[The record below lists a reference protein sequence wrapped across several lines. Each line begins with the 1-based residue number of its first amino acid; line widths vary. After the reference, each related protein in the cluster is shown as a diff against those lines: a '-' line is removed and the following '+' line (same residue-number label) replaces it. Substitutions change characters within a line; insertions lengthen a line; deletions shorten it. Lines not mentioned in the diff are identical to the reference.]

1 MVDGLLLLLTFAL
14 GALLSRVSLCA
25 VAAMQQLVVGRSAS
39 GLGRLLLATSGA
51 GLSLLLLAGLLPG
64 SVWLPVDAPLR
75 AGLIAGGA
83 LLGLGALINGGCY
96 LGSVLYLGTGN
107 LNFLFTLAGIGIG
120 LRAMAALFPA
130 SIGVT
135 SGLHMASGLAWI
147 TGVCVCALAILLLI
161 RTNRIASRWLVLLTG
176 LLAGLVYARRPGW
189 SYGGLLQALLQ
200 GRVGLMTWRDNA
212 SALLLFAGAVAGA
225 IVSGRAR
232 WQRLELQ
239 RSLRC
244 AGGGLIMGA
253 GAALVPGGND
263 MLLLW
268 SIPGLT
274 VYGALAYAVML
285 ATIGAGFLLAAG
297 HSRLREPPQSIAPQ

>member
-1 MVDGLLLLLTFAL
+1 LIDGLLLLLTFTL

-39 GLGRLLLATSGA
+39 GLGRLLLAASGA
-51 GLSLLLLAGLLPG
+51 ALSLLLLAGLLPG

-83 LLGLGALINGGCY
+83 LLGLGAMINGGCY

-120 LRAMAALFPA
+120 LRATAALFPA

-135 SGLHMASGLAWI
+135 SGLRMASGPVWI
-147 TGVCVCALAILLLI
+147 VGVCVCVVVIVLLI
-161 RTNRIASRWLVLLTG
+161 RTDRSTSRWLVLLTG

-189 SYGGLLQALLQ
+189 SYGGVLQSLLQ

-212 SALLLFAGAVAGA
+212 CALLLFTGAVAGA
-225 IVSGRAR
+225 VASGRAR
-232 WQRLELQ
+232 WQPPEWH

-244 AGGGLIMGA
+244 AAGGLIMGA

-285 ATIGAGFLLAAG
+285 ATIGAGLLLAAG
-297 HSRLREPPQSIAPQ
+297 HKRFREPPRPTAPQ